1 VACVGMTEVSFAR
14 VSMGVQPEHS
24 NVAGRGCRPADECER
39 ESRELKSGSESDSGS
54 DSEPVNGELSSQPGG
69 NVVCGSQV
77 GRAQLKGPKRRL
89 VKGLVRF
96 NSHC

>member
-39 ESRELKSGSESDSGS
+39 ESRELKSGSESDS
-54 DSEPVNGELSSQPGG
+54 EPVNGELSSQPGG
-69 NVVCGSQV
+69 DVVCESQV